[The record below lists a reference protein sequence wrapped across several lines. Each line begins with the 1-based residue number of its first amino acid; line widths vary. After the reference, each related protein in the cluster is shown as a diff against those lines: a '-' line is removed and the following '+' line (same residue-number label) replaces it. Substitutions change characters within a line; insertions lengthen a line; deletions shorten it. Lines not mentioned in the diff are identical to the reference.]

1 MKTKVLVLLVGI
13 MLLTTF
19 FAVAQPI
26 QKKDTINSPN
36 TIASSMIDVPVWEIG
51 QSWTYKIQDITMDF
65 SNPNQSISM
74 DLSIAELPLI
84 VTEVTDEYYTLTFT
98 TTMNGQGH
106 FYSDFGDGPINVSIA
121 LTNAA
126 ITGSLRFDKAT
137 LGIEDATISFVK
149 QKITFDIIQ
158 QPYLP
163 LPDWLHVLSMKV
175 TSDVDILSDS
185 SVTLFKFPL
194 MTGSSWNLSATNLST
209 TGTIQSLFFNLLNF
223 LNNIAK
229 LFGKEFL
236 PADFAALLPVIDIKD
251 AMTTYR
257 GTNVFQ
263 VPVVPYA
270 FLCLNT
276 ENISVIAGLFEAFNI
291 TLFGGLGQCFFAQD
305 AGNIILLKGN
315 FEQLIPFVK
324 NIDMELTDT
333 TYS

>member
-1 MKTKVLVLLVGI
+1 MLGLLIGI

-26 QKKDTINSPN
+26 QKKDMRHSSNSM
-36 TIASSMIDVPVWEIG
+36 ASSMIDVPVWEIDDT
-51 QSWTYKIQDITMDF
+51 WTYKIEDITMDF
-65 SNPNQSISM
+65 SNANQSIRM

-84 VTEVTDEYYTLTFT
+84 VTAVTDEYYTLSFT

-106 FYSDFGDGPINVSIA
+106 FSANLGDGPINVSISF
-121 LTNAA
+121 TNAA
-126 ITGSLRFDKAT
+126 ITGSLQFDKAT
-137 LGIEDATISFVK
+137 LGIEDASVSFVK
-149 QKITFDIIQ
+149 QKITFNVIE

-163 LPDWLHVLSMKV
+163 LPDWLHVISAKV
-175 TSDVDILSDS
+175 TSNVDILSDS

-194 MTGSSWNLSATNLST
+194 MTGSAWNLSATNLST
-209 TGTIQSLFFNLLNF
+209 TGTIQSLFLNLLNF

-229 LFGKEFL
+229 LFDKEFL

-251 AMTTYR
+251 AMMTYR

-270 FLCLNT
+270 FMCFNK

-305 AGNIILLKGN
+305 AGSIILLKGN